1 VRSRRE
7 CLDIVK
13 LSVWEDKR
21 CDGTLRARYYQAALM
36 WCSVEHDDVRC
47 LVSDLQR
54 GIRAVSYVQILV
66 VC

>member
-21 CDGTLRARYYQAALM
+21 CDGTLCARYYQAALM
-36 WCSVEHDDVRC
+36 WCSGEHDDARC
-47 LVSDLQR
+47 LVWGVGLSATYKGGFEQ
-54 GIRAVSYVQILV
+54 
-66 VC
+66 